1 MRPTLT
7 HTPALI
13 ALAALCLSAPRIT
26 YAQAKSRAEL
36 VGRID
41 SIMEAPIKA
50 GRVVGASIAVIRA
63 RDTIAVRQYG
73 KANIELNVATP
84 PNAIYEIGSITKQF
98 TGAAVMQLVEQGKLS
113 LDDDISKLLPSFDAT
128 GHHITLRRLL
138 DHSSGIRGYTE
149 MPEARSLFPF
159 DLPRDTLLRLI
170 EKAPYT
176 FEPGEEQIY
185 NNSAFFLV
193 GLIIERVTGMS
204 YGDYVQKNLFTPA
217 GMRASHYCS
226 ETSVKP
232 NKTSGYDWDAS
243 GPIQKHPIS
252 HKWPFAA
259 GSLCSTALDLVSWNE
274 TLHRTHTLMS
284 AESYKTML
292 TPEKLNDGASLGY
305 ANGLAFTPVAGHR
318 AIHHG
323 GGINGW
329 TTENDYFPDDSLSV
343 VVLYNDAGPA
353 GPADAAE
360 AIAAAVL
367 GRIPVAAKPLDG
379 DINRFAGT
387 YTGRGRGAA
396 SNVVISVENGALAV
410 ARGGQKRPLVYTG
423 GGVFMLGATKFI
435 FTESGGKVATLRV
448 DSGSGNNVLR
458 PQAGA

>member
-1 MRPTLT
+1 MRPPV
-7 HTPALI
+7 HAI
-13 ALAALCLSAPRIT
+13 AALVLSAPPPLSH
-26 YAQAKSRAEL
+26 AQTPSRAQL
-36 VGRID
+36 VARID
-41 SIMEAPIKA
+41 SIMQAPIAA
-50 GRVVGASIAVIRA
+50 GRVVGASIAVVKG

-73 KANIELNVATP
+73 KANIELGVNTP

-113 LDDDISKLLPSFDAT
+113 LDDDVSKLLPNFNAT
-128 GHHITLRRLL
+128 GHKITLRRLL
-138 DHSSGIRGYTE
+138 DHSSGIKGYTE
-149 MPEARSLFPF
+149 MPVARTLFPF

-170 EKAPYT
+170 EKAPYD

-193 GLIIERVTGMS
+193 GLIIERATGMS
-204 YGDYVQKNLFTPA
+204 YGDYVQQHLFAPA
-217 GMRASHYCS
+217 GMKSSHYCS
-226 ETSVKP
+226 ETAVRP

-243 GPIQKHPIS
+243 GPIQKRPIS

-259 GSLCSTALDLVSWNE
+259 GSLCSTALDLVAWNE
-274 TLHRTHTLMS
+274 TLHRTNTLMS
-284 AESYKTML
+284 AASYKTMT
-292 TPEKLNDGASLGY
+292 TPETLNDGAPLGY
-305 ANGLAFTPVAGHR
+305 ANGLAFTPIAGHR
-318 AIHHG
+318 SIHHG
-323 GGINGW
+323 CGINGW

-367 GRIPVAAKPLDG
+367 GRIPLAAKPVDG

-396 SNVVISVENGALAV
+396 ATMVISVENGALNV
-410 ARGGQKRPLVYTG
+410 ARGGQKRPLTYTG
-423 GGVFMLGATKFI
+423 GGVFVLGSTRFV
-435 FTESGGKVATLRV
+435 FTEAGGKVATLRV
-448 DSGSGNNVLR
+448 DSGAGNNVLR
-458 PQAGA
+458 PRAGG